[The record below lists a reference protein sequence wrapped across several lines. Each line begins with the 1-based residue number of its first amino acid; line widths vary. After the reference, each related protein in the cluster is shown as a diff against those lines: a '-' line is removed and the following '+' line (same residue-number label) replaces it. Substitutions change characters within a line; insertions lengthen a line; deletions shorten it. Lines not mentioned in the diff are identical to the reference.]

1 MPVISRFKWYLD
13 PLSPHQLKNPL
24 SELNLL
30 QQNFLDPRM
39 VKGTAYNI
47 AYYFVLFI
55 YCTLKLIIF
64 TFRFKT
70 HIQHQNNMNL
80 KALTVISSYVYF
92 LCLCISPMNAYGT
105 SEIKKGY
112 QNLNEL
118 RHSDAQHDISSL
130 REPHHRHKRGF
141 RSSVAERIAHG
152 FGKRTISVYTGVNRL
167 ADLLSTGYREDEV
180 PQTKIG

>member
-1 MPVISRFKWYLD
+1 
-13 PLSPHQLKNPL
+13 
-24 SELNLL
+24 
-30 QQNFLDPRM
+30 M
-39 VKGTAYNI
+39 VKGTTYSI
-47 AYYFVLFI
+47 AYLFI
-55 YCTLKLIIF
+55 YCTLKLFIF

-80 KALTVISSYVYF
+80 KALAVISSYVYF
-92 LCLCISPMNAYGT
+92 LCLCISHMNAYGT

-112 QNLNEL
+112 HLNEL
-118 RHSDAQHDISSL
+118 RHSNDHQDISSL